1 MGGYVN
7 IQGAEQEIRL
17 GGEGDEG
24 EVNLCNGARWDTY
37 GWGRS
42 GGDIK
47 GMEWVGQGTQH
58 NSGGVGFLLREDLCY
73 HVFKGWREGW
83 LLTEIM
89 VDGKWVTIIVVYLWQ
104 RAKKGLN
111 ARLESGIMMEEIGVF
126 IESRVSMGRG
136 IVVAGDFNA
145 RVGEAVGVI
154 RGRGIG
160 NGRSW

>member
-1 MGGYVN
+1 M
-7 IQGAEQEIRL
+7 
-17 GGEGDEG
+17 
-24 EVNLCNGARWDTY
+24 
-37 GWGRS
+37 
-42 GGDIK
+42 
-47 GMEWVGQGTQH
+47 GQGTQH
-58 NSGGVGFLLREDLCY
+58 NSGGVGFLLREDLSY

-111 ARLESGIMMEEIGVF
+111 ARLESGLMMQEIGVF

-145 RVGEAVGVI
+145 RVGEAVGDDKGSRNREWKELVEWVEARDLRI
-154 RGRGIG
+154 LNGAPMASGRWTWMSGERSRRIKIEFDWEKIGIVLKPT
-160 NGRSW
+160 